1 MNKLQ
6 AYSCVF
12 MLFGIIGG
20 SILILNGDILSG
32 IIFCGVVTLWGYL
45 DYKYYDTG
53 FFFIT
58 FGIVMVLGF
67 YFVKYFLSGI
77 LLGLGVI
84 SIGIV
89 TSICDSKT
97 TDDYIWFLAGCGL
110 GTIYIHNGDTFLGV
124 IIASCLITLSIVDY
138 KYDLKKCISNFFN
151 DDKDVADDELYLDEK

>member
-32 IIFCGVVTLWGYL
+32 IIFGGVVTLWGYL
-45 DYKYYDTG
+45 
-53 FFFIT
+53 
-58 FGIVMVLGF
+58 
-67 YFVKYFLSGI
+67 
-77 LLGLGVI
+77 
-84 SIGIV
+84 
-89 TSICDSKT
+89 
-97 TDDYIWFLAGCGL
+97 
-110 GTIYIHNGDTFLGV
+110 
-124 IIASCLITLSIVDY
+124 DY